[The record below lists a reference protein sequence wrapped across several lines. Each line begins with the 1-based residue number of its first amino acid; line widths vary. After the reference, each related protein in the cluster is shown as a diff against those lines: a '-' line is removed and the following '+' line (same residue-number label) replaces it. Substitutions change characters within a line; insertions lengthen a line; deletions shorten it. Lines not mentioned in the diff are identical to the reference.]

1 MPLSKHSIKAQ
12 RKNQLN
18 YYKILLNTL
27 SIMIKKR
34 EGKSYYLL
42 NLLKELVNNGNTKIH
57 KTMLKLRHKSLFEL
71 IFITI
76 VLCSSVNEN
85 YKYGFEYFPK
95 K

>member
-18 YYKILLNTL
+18 YYKILLN
-27 SIMIKKR
+27 
-34 EGKSYYLL
+34 
-42 NLLKELVNNGNTKIH
+42 NTKIH

-71 IFITI
+71 IFMTI